1 LDNRRPA
8 NQAPLRRWKSADR
21 RSTLVFAALPAAQ
34 IPVSAG
40 ESGRPPLDRDPGS
53 YVKFR
58 ITMNIANR
66 FLILAAVMAVLAATA
81 DAADQATQSAVEWH
95 VAVAGDDAQ
104 PGTSLKPFATVH
116 HALKEVARLR
126 AAKDDRPVAIVLH
139 EGTHEIARPLE
150 IGPQHAS

>member
-1 LDNRRPA
+1 
-8 NQAPLRRWKSADR
+8 
-21 RSTLVFAALPAAQ
+21 
-34 IPVSAG
+34 
-40 ESGRPPLDRDPGS
+40 DPGS

-95 VAVAGDDAQ
+95 VAVAGGDAQ

-116 HALKEVARLR
+116 HPLKEVARLR

-150 IGPQHAS
+150 IGPQHASSGSLTIRAAENAHPVLSGGRRLAGWKDKDDGTLQVKVEGVAGGHAT